1 MANGGTD
8 PSAGGSA
15 GADPAKVYGAALRAA
30 VEPALARGAT
40 QAQLA
45 ERAYLSAPTVSKYF
59 KGDLVAPKKFVDALP
74 AFVADATEG
83 TVSLTDRQIEQLH
96 RLRIDAQQG
105 GEVGSKLADAREEI
119 AELRRQLAA
128 LEAAYRA
135 DADQRVRDLEDRVA
149 RSRERIRQLQ
159 RALAAVQKDLEH
171 ERQRSAR
178 AELASSGLRIAL
190 VAVELARGA
199 RAPARDQDV
208 IAEDEA
214 TARQLRQ
221 QADELRQQA
230 DRLLAQMPGGASAR
244 PAWRE
249 RDGILFRHPVPVRI
263 YTTASTLSVFVIL
276 HVNVASFVVTW
287 RSDEGLTIS
296 QLIAYVVLVFP
307 VALVLGGLL
316 AASGL
321 FLAFAHR
328 ETFGQAVLV
337 LMGLTAAAAVLL
349 GISGPFFLP
358 PVTWIGH
365 AWAVDIG
372 VL

>member
-1 MANGGTD
+1 MADGGTD
-8 PSAGGSA
+8 PCVEGSG
-15 GADPAKVYGAALRAA
+15 GADPVKVYGAALKAA
-30 VEPALARGAT
+30 VEPALAGGAT
-40 QAQLA
+40 QRQLA
-45 ERAYLSAPTVSKYF
+45 ARAHVEAPTVSKYLN
-59 KGDLVAPKKFVDALP
+59 GHLVAPKKFVDVLP
-74 AFVADATEG
+74 AFVAAATEG
-83 TVSLTDRQIEQLH
+83 AVTLTDRQIEQLH
-96 RLRIDAQQG
+96 LLRIDAQQG

-119 AELRRQLAA
+119 ADLRRQLAA

-135 DADQRVRDLEDRVA
+135 NADQRVRDLEDRVA
-149 RSRERIRQLQ
+149 RSRQRIRQLK
-159 RALAAVQKDLEH
+159 RDLAAVQKDLEH
-171 ERQRSAR
+171 ERQRSTR
-178 AELASSGLRIAL
+178 AELAGSGLRIAL

-199 RAPARDQDV
+199 RVPARDQDV
-208 IAEDEA
+208 IAQDEA
-214 TARQLRQ
+214 TARQL
-221 QADELRQQA
+221 
-230 DRLLAQMPGGASAR
+230 LAQASELQQRAEQLLTEMPGGASAR
-244 PAWRE
+244 PVLRE
-249 RDGILFRHPVPVRI
+249 RDGILFRHPVPVHI

-321 FLAFAHR
+321 FVAFAHR
-328 ETFGQAVLV
+328 ETFGEAVLG
-337 LMGLTAAAAVLL
+337 LTGLTAAAALLL

>member
-8 PSAGGSA
+8 PTAEGST
-15 GADPAKVYGAALRAA
+15 GTDPAEVYGAALKAA

-45 ERAYLSAPTVSKYF
+45 DRVCLSAPTVSKYF
-59 KGDLVAPKKFVDALP
+59 KGDLVAPKKFVDVLP
-74 AFVADATEG
+74 VFVAEATAG
-83 TVSLTDRQIEQLH
+83 AVTLTDRQIEQLH
-96 RLRIDAQQG
+96 RLRIDAQSAG
-105 GEVGSKLADAREEI
+105 RTRGKLKDAQDEI
-119 AELRRQLAA
+119 ADLRRQLAA

-135 DADQRVRDLEDRVA
+135 NADQRVRDLEDRVA
-149 RSRERIRQLQ
+149 RSRQRIRQLK
-159 RALAAVQKDLEH
+159 RDLAAVQKDLEY

-199 RAPARDQDV
+199 RVPARDQDV

-214 TARQLRQ
+214 TARQLLA
-221 QADELRQQA
+221 QADELQQRA
-230 DRLLAQMPGGASAR
+230 DQLLAEMPGGASAR
-244 PAWRE
+244 PALRE

-263 YTTASTLSVFVIL
+263 YITASTLSVFVIL

-287 RSDEGLTIS
+287 RSDEGLTIG

-307 VALVLGGLL
+307 VALVLGALL

-321 FLAFAHR
+321 FVAFAHR
-328 ETFGQAVLV
+328 EAFGEAVLV
-337 LMGLTAAAAVLL
+337 VTGLTAAAALLL